1 MITEIEME
9 KHCTHSRMLDIT
21 FFLGPYSLV
30 SPDAP
35 NWSGKSSGI
44 STYSPDWIFSADLN
58 VTGEKLAPIY
68 YMALWRSSFVSWLE
82 YGLLEFPAG
91 VAGCL

>member
-9 KHCTHSRMLDIT
+9 KHCTHSRMPDIT
-21 FFLGPYSLV
+21 FFLGPCDLV

-44 STYSPDWIFSADLN
+44 STYSPDYIFSANLN
-58 VTGEKLAPIY
+58 GTGERPAPI
-68 YMALWRSSFVSWLE
+68 
-82 YGLLEFPAG
+82 
-91 VAGCL
+91 